1 MSNENEL
8 RDKAL
13 LRLDDD
19 VVSLWIIYFL
29 NVGFPM
35 YGGRTVNTFMPR

>member
-1 MSNENEL
+1 MDSAPGTNSNK
-8 RDKAL
+8 RFYGWTI
-13 LRLDDD
+13 

-35 YGGRTVNTFMPR
+35 YGGKL